1 MRIEDQKVQNIAMAV
16 VFGALAV
23 GWIMC
28 RVLG

>member
-1 MRIEDQKVQNIAMAV
+1 MRIEDQEVQNIALAV

-28 RVLG
+28 NLLG